1 MDAMETKTKAR
12 QLVTEVNADADGI
25 ALPADVLEKLG
36 VEEGDAV
43 YLTIYVDGSA
53 ELHVL
58 SEKEQEALADAEAY
72 MDEHPEVFRK
82 LAE

>member
-1 MDAMETKTKAR
+1 METKAKPR
-12 QLVTEVNADADGI
+12 KLVTQVNADTDGI

-36 VEEGDAV
+36 VQEGDAV

-53 ELHVL
+53 ELHVF
-58 SEKEQEALADAEAY
+58 SEKEQEALADAERY